1 MLQLVSTMPLLIT
14 RTLFCQVLKLAAGFS
29 EAAAV
34 AGQNEVTIE
43 EITVKIIELLA
54 TFFTERS
61 GIVRGIP
68 FGNTKFDDDSLIQV
82 AFDLVKISIHEK
94 CWSDWLA
101 RAYIVRMVVASRDL
115 MSLMFESGSEAFTTS
130 LSKIEVH

>member
-1 MLQLVSTMPLLIT
+1 MEKI
-14 RTLFCQVLKLAAGFS
+14 
-29 EAAAV
+29 
-34 AGQNEVTIE
+34 I
-43 EITVKIIELLA
+43 VKIIELLA
-54 TFFTERS
+54 TFFTKRS

-68 FGNTKFDDDSLIQV
+68 FSNTKFNDDSLIQI

-101 RAYIVRMVVASRDL
+101 RAYIVLMVVASRDL